1 MRSRNVFIATIL
13 TVTVLFSGLIFLDR
27 WFPDTSELNKS
38 GRTRASRAAPIKNT
52 DPTSLLD
59 ALVSNLVYIARIVSA
74 DKEIVVYAAMG
85 VIGMLMMAFVVTTL
99 SSHDKNKTDAM
110 LELLREEK
118 ENAEHLAEL
127 KSQFLNQV
135 SHELRT
141 PLAVI
146 IGYLECLNDGLY
158 GKIEGKHQEILEV
171 VAKQSGHL
179 KNMIDQILIFSR
191 LEANRVSLRVQ
202 EFNPCKTLAELRESF
217 DFLCAQKGLALIWE
231 LSPTTPMIKS
241 DPDRFKEIASNLI
254 QNAVKYTD
262 RGSITVRL
270 DTLHSTDSI
279 VLEVT
284 DTGMGIPATAIKTI
298 FEPFIQVHKTSST
311 NSRGGIG
318 LGLSIVKKHV
328 EQLNGTILVLSDL
341 GKGSTFR
348 VSLPRV
354 YRYKVARYRKWLRA
368 LKLTGNSTPSA
379 TTGRRDTTQIQ
390 TVARRIGGESR
401 VS

>member
-1 MRSRNVFIATIL
+1 MRSRNVFIVTIL
-13 TVTVLFSGLIFLDR
+13 TVMILFSGLIFLNR
-27 WFPDTSELNKS
+27 WSPDTTHLNKS
-38 GRTRASRAAPIKNT
+38 IPAKVTRGTPVARTSTPNLS
-52 DPTSLLD
+52 DGLM
-59 ALVSNLVYIARIVSA
+59 SNLVYIARIVSA
-74 DKEIVVYAAMG
+74 DQEIIVYAIVG
-85 VIGMLMMAFVVTTL
+85 IFGMLMMVFVITTL

-118 ENAEHLAEL
+118 EKAEHLAEL

-146 IGYLECLNDGLY
+146 IGYLECLTDGLY
-158 GKIEGKHQEILEV
+158 GKIDGKHQEILEV

-191 LEANRVSLRVQ
+191 LEANRVSLRIQ
-202 EFNPCKTLAELRESF
+202 EFSPSKTLAELRESF
-217 DFLCAQKGLALIWE
+217 DFLCAQKGLDLRWE
-231 LSPTTPMIKS
+231 LSRTTPLMKS
-241 DPDRFKEIASNLI
+241 DPDRFKEIASNLL

-270 DTLHSTDSI
+270 DTLPTDSI
-279 VLEVT
+279 VLEVA

-318 LGLSIVKKHV
+318 LGLSIVKKHT
-328 EQLNGTILVLSDL
+328 EQLNGTISVLSDT

-348 VSLPRV
+348 VILPRV
-354 YRYKVARYRKWLRA
+354 YKVKESGFKRILRA
-368 LKLTGNSTPSA
+368 LRFASNGAGTAMKGVPETTQLQTASRIREESTPL
-379 TTGRRDTTQIQ
+379 
-390 TVARRIGGESR
+390 
-401 VS
+401 

>member
-1 MRSRNVFIATIL
+1 MKRSSKIKKTVVVLSLIIL
-13 TVTVLFSGLIFLDR
+13 TLGIAAVTVLPEAEPDNADNAGLLKVVVGFIDSIFKWYTSG
-27 WFPDTSELNKS
+27 
-38 GRTRASRAAPIKNT
+38 
-52 DPTSLLD
+52 
-59 ALVSNLVYIARIVSA
+59 NLKPS
-74 DKEIVVYAAMG
+74 
-85 VIGMLMMAFVVTTL
+85 
-99 SSHDKNKTDAM
+99 
-110 LELLREEK
+110 
-118 ENAEHLAEL
+118 
-127 KSQFLNQV
+127 
-135 SHELRT
+135 
-141 PLAVI
+141 
-146 IGYLECLNDGLY
+146 
-158 GKIEGKHQEILEV
+158 
-171 VAKQSGHL
+171 
-179 KNMIDQILIFSR
+179 
-191 LEANRVSLRVQ
+191 
-202 EFNPCKTLAELRESF
+202 LAELRESF

-231 LSPTTPMIKS
+231 LSPTTPIIKS

-262 RGSITVRL
+262 RGSITIRL

-311 NSRGGIG
+311 NARGGIG
-318 LGLSIVKKHV
+318 LGLSIVKKHA
-328 EQLNGTILVLSDL
+328 EQLNGTISVLSDL

-354 YRYKVARYRKWLRA
+354 YRDKVARYRKWLRA
-368 LKLTGNSTPSA
+368 LKLTGNSAPSA